1 MENQKNK
8 RRPSGFSTAGQ
19 TRKSGPAP
27 EMKQKNAAGHEEK
40 KAPKQRKAGTARP
53 HRALKLL
60 AAIVAAL
67 LVVFII
73 IVLAFGGNDTVHQM
87 PTIERR
93 PASSTQEN
101 APLSGAEVS

>member
-1 MENQKNK
+1 MENQKNR
-8 RRPSGFSTAGQ
+8 RRPSGFATAGQ
-19 TRKSGPAP
+19 TRKSGPAL
-27 EMKQKNAAGHEEK
+27 ETKQKNTSEHGEK
-40 KAPKQRKAGTARP
+40 KAPKQRKAGAARP
-53 HRALKLL
+53 RRALKLL

-73 IVLAFGGNDTVHQM
+73 IVLAFGGNNTVHQM

-93 PASSTQEN
+93 PVSSTQEN